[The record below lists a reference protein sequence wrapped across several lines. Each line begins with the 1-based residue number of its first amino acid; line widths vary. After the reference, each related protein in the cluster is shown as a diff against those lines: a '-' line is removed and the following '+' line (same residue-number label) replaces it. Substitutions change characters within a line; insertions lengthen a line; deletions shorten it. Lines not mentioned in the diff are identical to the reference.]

1 MPTYPKILMIM
12 TQTHKHPDNQ
22 TLPNNILLE
31 KWADIGFHWQ
41 GEIAIDELPRL
52 SEQTVDGGSLQ
63 ALVDLA
69 KQDGVLWLSY
79 QVTGAVSVGCQRC
92 LESLSIDLSGEY
104 RLALLNDESEIGLI
118 DGAEYV
124 LIDELGESARRL
136 LPIKDLL
143 EDELMLAL
151 PLSPR
156 HKDCDMLVKSVGDE
170 IEEEVQENPFA
181 ALAALK
187 GKLS

>member
-1 MPTYPKILMIM
+1 MLAYPKILMTM
-12 TQTHKHPDNQ
+12 THTHKHPDNQ

-52 SEQTVDGGSLQ
+52 NEQTVGGGALQ
-63 ALVDLA
+63 VVFDLA
-69 KQDGVLWLSY
+69 KQDGVLWLDY
-79 QVTGAVSVGCQRC
+79 QVTGSANVGCQRC
-92 LESLSIDLSGEY
+92 LEPFAIDLSGEY
-104 RLALLNDESEIGLI
+104 RLALLSDESEIGLV

-136 LPIKDLL
+136 LPVKDLL
-143 EDELMLAL
+143 EDELILAL

-156 HKDCDMLVKSVGDE
+156 HADCEMLVESVGDE
-170 IEEEVQENPFA
+170 IEEETQENPFA

>member
-1 MPTYPKILMIM
+1 M
-12 TQTHKHPDNQ
+12 TQTHKHPEHQ

-41 GEIAIDELPRL
+41 GEIAISEMPRL
-52 SEQTVDGGSLQ
+52 SEQTVGAGALSVVADLQ
-63 ALVDLA
+63 
-69 KQDGVLWLSY
+69 KTDGVLWLNY
-79 QVTGAVSVGCQRC
+79 TVTGAVDVGCQRC
-92 LESLSIDLSGEY
+92 LEPMSFDLSGAY
-104 RLALLNDESEIGLI
+104 RLALLQSEDEIAKT
-118 DGAEYV
+118 DGEEFV

-136 LPIKDLL
+136 LPIKELL

-156 HKDCDMLVKSVGDE
+156 HDDCDLLIESVGDE
-170 IEEEVQENPFA
+170 IEEEESENPFA

-187 GKLS
+187 GKFS

>member
-1 MPTYPKILMIM
+1 MTM
-12 TQTHKHPDNQ
+12 TQTHKHLNNQ

-41 GEIAIDELPRL
+41 GVIAIDELPRL
-52 SEQTVDGGSLQ
+52 SEQTVDGGSWQ
-63 ALVDLA
+63 ALV
-69 KQDGVLWLSY
+69 GVLWLSY
-79 QVTGAVSVGCQRC
+79 QVTGGVSVGCQRC

-143 EDELMLAL
+143 EDKLMLAL

>member
-1 MPTYPKILMIM
+1 MM

-41 GEIAIDELPRL
+41 GVIAIDELPRL
-52 SEQTVDGGSLQ
+52 SEQTVGGGSLH

-69 KQDGVLWLSY
+69 KQDGVLWLLY
-79 QVTGAVSVGCQRC
+79 QVTGGVSVGCQRC
-92 LESLSIDLSGEY
+92 LEPLSIDLSGEY

-156 HKDCDMLVKSVGDE
+156 HEDCDMLVESAGDK